1 MPQDMK
7 DLTGVFET
15 IPSSIKLEMLK
26 KYKEAIGN
34 AKNRKTGA
42 VPWELTF
49 EEWAAVWWDSGHW
62 FDRGPKKHQFCM
74 GRFGDE
80 GPYKLGNIKI
90 ITMDENRI
98 EQNSNKPKR
107 ELASKKMSVTKKNTP
122 ELIERVSKLQKERM
136 ADPKRKAEV
145 SERTKKN
152 NATPKMKKIHSEQAK
167 RMCELNSKPL
177 KVTVLETGEQMVFSK
192 ARLAAESLGLKV
204 STVQNRLVRSK
215 VGDFKPLKG
224 FTFRYI

>member
-1 MPQDMK
+1 MK
-7 DLTGVFET
+7 DLTVVFET
-15 IPSSIKLEMLK
+15 IHSSIKLEMLK
-26 KYKEAIGN
+26 KYKQAIEN

-90 ITMDENRI
+90 ITMDENRK
-98 EQNSNKPKR
+98 EQNANKQKR
-107 ELASKKMSVTKKNTP
+107 ELACEKMSVTKKNNP
-122 ELIERVSKLQKERM
+122 ELMAKLSNLQKEKM
-136 ADPKRKAEV
+136 SDPKRKAECG
-145 SERTKKN
+145 ERMKKI
-152 NATPKMKKIHSEQAK
+152 NATPKMKKIHSEHAK
-167 RMCELNSKPL
+167 RLCELNSKPL
-177 KVTVLETGEQMVFSK
+177 MVTVLETGEQLVFAK
-192 ARLAAESLGLKV
+192 ARLAAESLGLKS
-204 STVQNRLVRSK
+204 STVANRLVRSK
-215 VGDFKPLKG
+215 IGDFKPLKG